1 MLARTK
7 KRTHLTLRDFSSAAL
22 LVPTTG
28 LISHKPS
35 RIAQVKNAEKAARVN
50 YVFLGH
56 TANIMWYLGR
66 PAFPLFAFAVAC
78 NLQRGDEV
86 AALRPK
92 ANPAWRCVTAHLCHS
107 DGHRRGQYSLHPCRR
122 RSACR
127 RLATAASCS
136 PASGLFRQHR
146 DNIQFVVSRPR
157 RNGLRHRWH
166 VIPGRSLSGARRQ
179 ADAYILARLAV
190 VRVELVSD
198 R

>member
-1 MLARTK
+1 
-7 KRTHLTLRDFSSAAL
+7 
-22 LVPTTG
+22 

-92 ANPAWRCVTAHLCHS
+92 ANPAWRCVTAHLCDS
-107 DGHRRGQYSLHPCRR
+107 DGHRRGQYSLHPCHRR
-122 RSACR
+122 KFALNWYPIDDPWKLKPVQVACFAGAVSILVV
-127 RLATAASCS
+127 LAALVLRT
-136 PASGLFRQHR
+136 
-146 DNIQFVVSRPR
+146 RPR
-157 RNGLRHRWH
+157 FLPRYALYIFYPGHLVVLI
-166 VIPGRSLSGARRQ
+166 VIHHWL
-179 ADAYILARLAV
+179 
-190 VRVELVSD
+190 
-198 R
+198 